1 MVKNISFKTVKNL
14 INVLLKTA
22 LFICIYVLFIKNHY
36 CKPISNCYIKLHH
49 LYFNH
54 FKILFKKLW
63 KIEFLKLNLF
73 IIIFLFPFSIKNTT
87 ITNYKNVLYIGKMK
101 RVKCNPQPK
110 TEPLPNLQL
119 AIPRQELNTKGLI
132 FEHHSEVIVLSLKKG
147 KGKWYF

>member
-1 MVKNISFKTVKNL
+1 
-14 INVLLKTA
+14 
-22 LFICIYVLFIKNHY
+22 
-36 CKPISNCYIKLHH
+36 
-49 LYFNH
+49 
-54 FKILFKKLW
+54 
-63 KIEFLKLNLF
+63 
-73 IIIFLFPFSIKNTT
+73 
-87 ITNYKNVLYIGKMK
+87 MK